1 MFFFY
6 IAFTFFVLSLS
17 LPLYTY
23 LVYPWLMKQR
33 AKRIIPQKNNYNA
46 TQYPAI
52 TVVFSVF
59 NEASVIQRKLESIF
73 NSDYPKDKISVLIG
87 SDNSTDDTHF
97 IIEEFQ
103 KKYNSIKLIKY
114 EQRQGK
120 LKIINQL
127 IDLVTTEQ
135 IIFTDANVFF
145 EPQTFKALVY
155 NLIKNKAD
163 LVCGNILKF
172 SPKQQGISEQEIF
185 YMNFENQL
193 KYNESLYYGFVVGVE
208 GGCYAIN
215 KKSFVKVPDGFL
227 MDDFFITLDV
237 ISKKGKV
244 LFEPDALCYE
254 DVNDTPM
261 IEFKRKIRISLG
273 NFRNL
278 NYYKHLLFPIHKDFG
293 FAFFSHKVCR
303 WLVPFSIVFSFLLS
317 LLLSSYSF
325 WFTLISIGFMLLF
338 ILPLLTIYLEKIKL
352 KIPVINSLGH
362 FLLMNLALIIGYFK
376 YQFTSTE
383 SAWEPPKRNV

>member
-1 MFFFY
+1 MFFFLAVF
-6 IAFTFFVLSLS
+6 ILFVVCLA
-17 LPLYTY
+17 LPIYTY
-23 LVYPWLMKQR
+23 VVYPWLMKHR
-33 AKRIIPQKNNYNA
+33 AKSIVPPKNNYNEI
-46 TQYPAI
+46 TYPAI

-59 NEASVIQRKLESIF
+59 NEASVIQHKLESVF
-73 NSDYPKDKISVLIG
+73 KSDYPLDKIQVLIG
-87 SDNSTDDTHF
+87 SDNSTDATHQ
-97 IIEEFQ
+97 IIEQFQ
-103 KKYNSIKLIKY
+103 NQYNNIKLIKFA
-114 EQRQGK
+114 ERQGK

-155 NLIKNKAD
+155 NLIAKKAD
-163 LVCGNILKF
+163 LVCGNIHKF
-172 SPKQQGISEQEIF
+172 SPKQQGISDQEIF
-185 YMNFENQL
+185 YMNFENEL
-193 KYNESLYYGFVVGVE
+193 KYNESLYYGFIVGVE

-244 LFEPDALCYE
+244 VFEPDALCYE

-278 NYYKHLLFPIHKDFG
+278 NYYKHLLFPIQKGFG

-303 WLVPFSIVFSFLLS
+303 WLVPFALVFAFLFSVVLSI
-317 LLLSSYSF
+317 YSF
-325 WFTLISIGFMLLF
+325 WFALISVSFLLMF
-338 ILPLLTIYLEKIKL
+338 TLPILTIYLEKIKI
-352 KIPVINSLGH
+352 KIPLINSLGH
-362 FLLMNLALIIGYFK
+362 FLLMNLALLIGYFK
-376 YQFTSTE
+376 YRFASLD